1 MAGARVFGAMY
12 GSGVT
17 DTPETTVITRAS
29 RGSVIMARTR
39 SHEASVV
46 QLLAALATFLSIE
59 ARADQP
65 HTVVVQSTSATVGTG
80 KRPIAE
86 RIKSANLPV
95 RITSE
100 EQLAPNEGLI
110 RKLAE
115 ETLPFGQPVVLQP
128 ETDLNLSPAVVE
140 FATDE
145 PEALTYAATESTGA
159 GGEELAE
166 PATMPPPQGL
176 VLPSKPI
183 SSAGDVDVRST
194 ASVEVAGVV
203 EQADL
208 QAGKPAS
215 EAKVLSLSP
224 TVRKKPVVV
233 ARPRQLTPFE
243 RLQSRLADFPR
254 PLGFLPAPRPSHSR
268 PGVNQGRGPTVT
280 RNGVTRGQTQGVPDS
295 GPLPSQS
302 AAALTLA
309 TSVVD
314 DTQPLSSCPEAESGG
329 ASVIV
334 AERDIVQESSAIAGD
349 MTELATTELATTEVA
364 TTEVATTEVATT
376 EAATTEVATTEV
388 ATTERAPAEESGV
401 SRGSDGAPLPVVHTA
416 AVVCDVVG
424 PGRALS
430 PGERADLKCLVR
442 NVGSAA
448 VENISV
454 TVFFAEGL
462 EPVAV
467 AGRSA
472 DIFEDQIRFTT
483 VGALPPGGVLP
494 LRIAAVARGT
504 GQYTY
509 RAHVRHR
516 GSDSPAIRD
525 GMVCTIPGDLSS
537 EAALVAATGNPEGTV
552 GEEQP
557 EADRA
562 VDSGLGTDSTDN
574 VDAIGQAVETGTPHE
589 DLAASERVIL
599 VHSERN
605 IDVSV
610 KVPEGVVR
618 RGERFELRFTVCN
631 TGSEP
636 AHAVTPMFHF
646 GKGIEPVAVVGR
658 ALELTSEGSVLFEQ
672 LDELAPGKSVEFAII
687 AACVEVG
694 TVPFQGV
701 VWCGA
706 GEGVERVPV
715 VGEIRVVP
723 ERIATAPEGRTQR

>member
-1 MAGARVFGAMY
+1 MV
-12 GSGVT
+12 
-17 DTPETTVITRAS
+17 
-29 RGSVIMARTR
+29 RTR

-65 HTVVVQSTSATVGTG
+65 YAVVVQSTSATAGTG
-80 KRPIAE
+80 RRPIAE
-86 RIKSANLPV
+86 RIKAANLPV
-95 RITSE
+95 RIVSE

-115 ETLPFGQPVVLQP
+115 QAPPLGQPVVLQP

-145 PEALTYAATESTGA
+145 PEALTCDATESTGT
-159 GGEELAE
+159 GGEDLAE
-166 PATMPPPQGL
+166 PATMPPPQG
-176 VLPSKPI
+176 VALPSKPI

-194 ASVEVAGVV
+194 ASVEVPGVV
-203 EQADL
+203 EQADVR
-208 QAGKPAS
+208 AVKPAS
-215 EAKVLSLSP
+215 EAKVSSRNP
-224 TVRKKPVVV
+224 SVRQKPVVV

-254 PLGFLPAPRPSHSR
+254 PLGFLPAPRPTHSR

-280 RNGVTRGQTQGVPDS
+280 RNGVTRGQTQRVPES
-295 GPLPSQS
+295 GPPPSEL
-302 AAALTLA
+302 AAAPTLA

-314 DTQPLSSCPEAESGG
+314 GDQPLSSCPEAESGG
-329 ASVIV
+329 GSVIV
-334 AERDIVQESSAIAGD
+334 AECDIVQESPAIAGD
-349 MTELATTELATTEVA
+349 ANTIATEEVATTEVA

-376 EAATTEVATTEV
+376 EVATTEVATTEV
-388 ATTERAPAEESGV
+388 ATTEVATTEVATTEPVADASGV
-401 SRGSDGAPLPVVHTA
+401 SRGSDEAPLPVVHTA
-416 AVVCDVVG
+416 AVVCDMVG
-424 PGRALS
+424 PDRVLS

-442 NVGSAA
+442 NVGNAA
-448 VENISV
+448 VEDISV

-483 VGALPPGGVLP
+483 VGVLPPGGVLP
-494 LRIAAVARGT
+494 LRIAAVARGA

-516 GSDSPAIRD
+516 GSDSPAVRD

-562 VDSGLGTDSTDN
+562 VDSGLETDSTDN

-599 VHSERN
+599 VHSDRN

-636 AHAVTPMFHF
+636 AHAVAPMFHF

-658 ALELTSEGSVLFEQ
+658 ALELTSEGSVFFEQ

-706 GEGVERVPV
+706 GEAVEQVPV
-715 VGEIRVVP
+715 KGELQVVP
-723 ERIATAPEGRTQR
+723 ERLATAPEGRTRR